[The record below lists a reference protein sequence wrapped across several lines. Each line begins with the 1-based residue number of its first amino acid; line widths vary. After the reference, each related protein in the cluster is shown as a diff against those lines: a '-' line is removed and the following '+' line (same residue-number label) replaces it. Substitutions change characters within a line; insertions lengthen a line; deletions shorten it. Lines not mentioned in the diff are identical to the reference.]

1 MSTTAQVRD
10 THFDNARLAEIGLE
24 VLSLDELRRRV
35 SADRLAE
42 AERVDFLFVLLI
54 SEGSGEHLIDFQ
66 PVRLAPGSVV
76 VVRPGQVQQWRMH
89 PGVHGLLLLVDTR
102 LAQLA
107 ASALADPAFQL
118 LQVDEWPAAFAL
130 SGEDQRDG
138 EALAR
143 VLERQLDPGRVDDVS
158 ANLARAL
165 FLSLMVLLSRAA
177 RVAAPA
183 RSAQEH
189 LFQRLQRDLDASV
202 RTRPTV
208 AEIARRLR
216 VSPSTLSRV
225 CRERVGTSAKAF
237 VDRRTALEAQRL
249 LVHTGATTT
258 IIGEELGFSEPTNFL
273 KFFKRVVGMTP
284 DSFRRLYRPSD

>member
-1 MSTTAQVRD
+1 MSSTTQVRD
-10 THFDNARLAEIGLE
+10 THFDNARLSEIGIE
-24 VLSLDELRRRV
+24 VLSLHELRNRV
-35 SADRLAE
+35 RADRLAE
-42 AERVDFLFVLLI
+42 PERVDFLIVLMI
-54 SEGSGEHLIDFQ
+54 SQGSGEHLIDFRS
-66 PVRLAPGSVV
+66 VRLVPGSAV

-89 PGVHGLLLLVDTR
+89 AGLQGLLLLVDTR

-107 ASALADPAFQL
+107 ASALANPAFQL
-118 LQVDEWPAAFAL
+118 LQVDEWPATFAL
-130 SGEDQRDG
+130 SEDDQCDG

-143 VLERQLDPGRVDDVS
+143 VLERQLNRDRVDDVS
-158 ANLARAL
+158 ASLAREL

-183 RSAQEH
+183 RTTQER

-208 AEIARRLR
+208 ADIARRLR

-225 CRERVGTSAKAF
+225 CRLRAGVSAKELI
-237 VDRRTALEAQRL
+237 DRRTALEAQRL

-258 IIGEELGFSEPTNFL
+258 SIGEELGFSEPTNFL

-284 DSFRRLYRPSD
+284 DSFRRTWRPVA